1 MPIID
6 QHNRPINYLRL
17 AVTDR
22 CNLRCSYCMPEHGM
36 KFLSKSAI
44 LSFEEMLRT
53 VSILAKNG
61 VSKVRITGGE
71 PFVRNNLMDFL
82 WKLSDLEGI
91 NEIALTTNG
100 VLTAPYLSDLKA
112 IGVKT
117 INLSLDT
124 LDKSRFLQITKRDE
138 YEAVINTLHKMIDMD
153 FEVKINAVIMEGQNT
168 EDVLSLTE
176 FTKNN
181 PVSVRFIEEMP
192 FNGHGL
198 NRPVLQWDYL
208 RILNE
213 IKEQY
218 PDIQKVKDSPFSTS
232 YNYQIP
238 NHQGSVGIIAAYS
251 RTFCGTCNRIRLTA
265 QGELKTCLYQHK
277 GLNIKDLLRAGQ
289 TDEQIENAMIYAIQK
304 RPKDGFEAENL
315 GPAIRESMSA
325 IGG

>member
-1 MPIID
+1 
-6 QHNRPINYLRL
+6 
-17 AVTDR
+17 
-22 CNLRCSYCMPEHGM
+22 
-36 KFLSKSAI
+36 
-44 LSFEEMLRT
+44 MLRT

-100 VLTAPYLSDLKA
+100 VLTAQYLSDLKA

-124 LDKSRFLQITKRDE
+124 LDKNRFLQITKRDE